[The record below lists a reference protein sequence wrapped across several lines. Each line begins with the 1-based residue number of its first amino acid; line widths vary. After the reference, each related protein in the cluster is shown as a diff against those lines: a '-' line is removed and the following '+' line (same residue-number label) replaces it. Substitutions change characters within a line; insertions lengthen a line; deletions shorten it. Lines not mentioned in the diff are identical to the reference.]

1 MRILEDSNT
10 LDPVTQMGENGN
22 GKLAMVVFSGTMD
35 RLMPV
40 GILAS
45 GAVAMGMDVD
55 IFLTFWGLQAFS
67 KRAQGAPPKFSGDY
81 ADMAPMFAEVM
92 KKKNVPSPIETLK
105 TAKKLGNVKIHACTM
120 TMDLLGQTK
129 SDFID
134 VVDRTTGVGEFM
146 ELAKDAKMTLFI

>member
-1 MRILEDSNT
+1 MKTKVRHVGD
-10 LDPVTQMGENGN
+10 NGSN

-81 ADMAPMFAEVM
+81 ADMAPMFAQVM
-92 KKKNVPSPIETLK
+92 KQKNVPSPIETLK
-105 TAKKLGNVKIHACTM
+105 TAKKLGNVRVYACTM

-129 SDFID
+129 EDFID
-134 VVDRTTGVGEFM
+134 VVDKTAGVGEFM
-146 ELAKDAKMTLFI
+146 DMAKDAKMTLFI

>member
-1 MRILEDSNT
+1 VGD
-10 LDPVTQMGENGN
+10 NGSN

-81 ADMAPMFAEVM
+81 ADMAPMFAQVM
-92 KKKNVPSPIETLK
+92 KQKNVPSPIETLK
-105 TAKKLGNVKIHACTM
+105 TAKKLGNVRVYACTM

-129 SDFID
+129 EDFID
-134 VVDRTTGVGEFM
+134 VVDKTAGVGEFM
-146 ELAKDAKMTLFI
+146 DMAKDAKMTLFI

>member
-1 MRILEDSNT
+1 
-10 LDPVTQMGENGN
+10 MGENGDN

-45 GAVAMGMDVD
+45 GAVAMGMDVE

-81 ADMAPMFAEVM
+81 ADMAPMFAQILQQ
-92 KKKNVPSPIETLK
+92 KNVPSPFETLK
-105 TAKKLGNVKIHACTM
+105 TAKKLGNVRITACTM

-129 SDFID
+129 NDFID
-134 VVDRTTGVGEFM
+134 LVDRTGGVGEFM
-146 ELAKDAKMTLFI
+146 DTAKDAKMTLFI

>member
-1 MRILEDSNT
+1 M
-10 LDPVTQMGENGN
+10 ENGN
-22 GKLAMVVFSGTMD
+22 GKLAMVVFSGTAD

-67 KRAQGAPPKFSGDY
+67 KRAQGAPMKFSGDY
-81 ADMAPMFAEVM
+81 ADMASMLAQVM
-92 KKKNVPSPIETLK
+92 KEKNVPSIFETLK
-105 TAKKLGNVKIHACTM
+105 QAKEIGNVKVFACTM

-134 VVDRTTGVGEFM
+134 LVDETAGVGEFM
-146 ELAKDAKMTLFI
+146 DRAKDANTTLFI

>member
-10 LDPVTQMGENGN
+10 LDPVTSMGENGN

-67 KRAQGAPPKFSGDY
+67 KGAQGKPPKFSGDY
-81 ADMAPMFAEVM
+81 ADMAPMFAQVM
-92 KKKNVPSPIETLK
+92 KQKNVPSPFDTLRM
-105 TAKKLGNVKIHACTM
+105 AKQLGNVKVYACTM

-129 SDFID
+129 GDFID

-146 ELAKDAKMTLFI
+146 DLAKDAKMTLFI